1 MSLCYSYSN
10 VLHQIRLQLNRFYC
24 FLASC
29 VIHGHRGAR
38 GLAPE
43 NTMVGFARA
52 WQVGVDGIELDVVIS
67 ADDRVVIHHDLRLNK
82 AQCRD
87 QSGNWIASDGP
98 RIRELLSTDLSDY
111 DIGRAKPGSETDQ
124 HFPQQSPTDGE
135 SIPLLDEL
143 AAWWHD
149 LGESRPILNIELKS
163 HPDYPDDTPPLKDY
177 SRIIVDELNR
187 LDLIGYT
194 WLQAFDWRLLQ
205 LIQNACSEIPTGY
218 LSCFRDG
225 ETTIYPGGVSPW
237 LAGFDPDRFGGST
250 PRAVHAAGGTFWGP
264 WFGDLDPT
272 VIQEAKTL
280 GLPIHTWTVNESED
294 IIQALDWGID
304 GITTDY
310 PDRARRLVRAR
321 HPAPKKTGSFK
332 AKHRVPQR
340 A

>member
-43 NTMVGFARA
+43 NTIAGFARA
-52 WQVGVDGIELDVVIS
+52 CQVGVDGIELDVVIS
-67 ADDRVVIHHDLRLNK
+67 ADDRVVIHHDPRLNET
-82 AQCRD
+82 QCRD

-98 RIRELLSTDLSDY
+98 RIRELLSCDLSSY
-111 DIGRAKPGSETDQ
+111 DIGRAKPGSKTDRD
-124 HFPQQSPTDGE
+124 FPQQSPADGE
-135 SIPLLDEL
+135 WIPLLGEL

-149 LGESRPILNIELKS
+149 LRGSRPILNIELKS

-177 SRIIVDELNR
+177 SRIIVDELDR
-187 LDLIGYT
+187 FDLIGHT

-205 LIQNACSEIPTGY
+205 LIQKACSRIPTGY
-218 LSCFRDG
+218 LSCARAG
-225 ETTIYPGGVSPW
+225 ESTIFPGGVSPW

-250 PRAVHAAGGTFWGP
+250 PHAVHAAGGTFWGP
-264 WFGDLDPT
+264 WFGDLNAA
-272 VIQEAKTL
+272 VIQEAKAF
-280 GLPIHTWTVNESED
+280 GLPVHTWTVNESED
-294 IIQALDWGID
+294 ILQALDWAID